1 MFEANISEYAIGQMS
16 QLGAQDLSSFLEIL
30 SYDIDRYLLQYQ
42 LAVIPYLQETGMSRS
57 IEDFKRE
64 KMILQDKDQWK
75 SVGELKEKN
84 LTMQLSAQSKM
95 ARSSILETN
104 ALATLEQG
112 YKLLN
117 RIRTLFTGQQIKTNI
132 TMQYEGKMY
141 VIDAAHLPLTTVF
154 STYGGNV
161 YSPISLAYAISGDIK
176 EIGVILA
183 SKGKEISSASPS
195 LYNTIFNLKPKYL
208 KEKALEKYHTT
219 HWQKYYKLVFNSK
232 DAEIYDLYSQ
242 VERNKRLTLNKYR
255 DLRKSLGSASTTSWL
270 QEGDVGLIQ
279 DKYFGSKSNIVNYAK
294 ITTIKSAFEKLRDAL
309 SPKRGA
315 MNITNIQSKLNEIFI
330 GSHKK
335 NIDRDLDRI
344 TEQTRNEAVSYLN
357 SIFTNKQ
364 IKIF

>member
-1 MFEANISEYAIGQMS
+1 MFETNISEYAIGQMS

-30 SYDIDRYLLQYQ
+30 SYDIDRYLLQYE

-64 KMILQDKDQWK
+64 KMILQDNDQWK
-75 SVGELKEKN
+75 SIGEQKEKD
-84 LTMQLSAQSKM
+84 LTMQLSVQSKM

-104 ALATLEQG
+104 ALITLEQG

-117 RIRTLFTGQQIKTNI
+117 RIRTVFTGQQIRTNI
-132 TMQYEGKMY
+132 TMQFKGKMY

-154 STYGGNV
+154 STYGGNQ
-161 YSPISLAYAISGDIK
+161 YNPISLAYTISTDIK
-176 EIGVILA
+176 ELEAILV
-183 SKGKEISSASPS
+183 SKGEEISSSS

-208 KEKALEKYHTT
+208 ETKALEKYNTT
-219 HWQKYYKLVFNSK
+219 HWQKYYKPVFNSK

-242 VERNKRLTLNKYR
+242 VERNKRLTQNKYR
-255 DLRKSLGSASTTSWL
+255 DLRKSLGSGSTTSWL
-270 QEGDVGLIQ
+270 QEGDIGLIQ
-279 DKYFGSKSNIVNYAK
+279 DKYFSSKSNTVNYAK
-294 ITTIKSAFEKLRDAL
+294 ISTIKSAFEQLRDVL
-309 SPKRGA
+309 SPKRGT
-315 MNITNIQSKLNEIFI
+315 MNMASIQSKLNEIFI